1 VILAQV
7 QTNMFQDRAVKGLAE
22 REAERE
28 GGVLL
33 LGSLEGKEEATE
45 REANNGHLSPVTPEH
60 ELDVAC

>member
-1 VILAQV
+1 
-7 QTNMFQDRAVKGLAE
+7 MFQDRAVKGLAE